1 VAIANYG
8 LSYGP
13 GGAPSAA
20 SPPRLPARPAAAAPA
35 GKRVVH
41 FTPRQLQ
48 QLAEQLE
55 TVNKAELKVLC
66 WDVTLPSCCR
76 MQPGMCAKLTNR
88 QPHCLCSQHVLAMML

>member
-8 LSYGP
+8 LSYGLP
-13 GGAPSAA
+13 GKAAPA
-20 SPPRLPARPAAAAPA
+20 SPPRLPPMRSPASPA

-55 TVNKAELKVLC
+55 TVTKAELKVRCFADSPLVLVASAQQIC
-66 WDVTLPSCCR
+66 Y
-76 MQPGMCAKLTNR
+76 
-88 QPHCLCSQHVLAMML
+88 HCTRYIATAHDQVVQ